1 MNVFNATRTHYC
13 KFFARRSST
22 FQIKGEKCNS
32 EKLSSKA
39 IRGLFLDYFIKENNH
54 KFVASSPVFLN
65 NDPSLLFVNA
75 GMNQFRSVLL
85 NKTYPGHPFYGLKKA
100 ANSQKCVRLSGKHN
114 DLKDV
119 GIDLYH
125 HTFFEMLGNW
135 SFGDYSKLEAC
146 RMAWHLLTSIYGLN
160 PENLYVT
167 YFGGDPVLG
176 VLPDEECKNVW
187 LEIGVDPRHILPF
200 GAKDN
205 FWEMGDKGPC
215 GPCTEIHYDFTGT
228 GFQEVSQKIN
238 NDNPDVME
246 IWNIVFIQYN
256 REQDNVLRTIPSLN
270 IDTGMGFERLTA
282 VLQGVRSNYDTDIFI
297 PIFKAIQSNFKVRP
311 YLGKTGNSDCDGI
324 DTAYRI
330 LADHSRMFS
339 IAIADGM
346 FPDSFDAGHVL
357 RKIIRRAA
365 YSANRVMKTKPGA
378 LSSLVPY
385 VAESLDFFPEVTK
398 HIEEIKYVVNEEERL
413 FHQTINKGRKAR
425 NKMLSTGGLSVL
437 NGQGVWE
444 LQKVHGLEEN
454 IVQDL
459 AGEVNV
465 TIDWEDY
472 NKVLNEKH
480 QNNQKRKE
488 EKISMFFKIA
498 ELLKE
503 YGVTHTNDSFKYN
516 YLTSEHEFGVEGISS
531 SVAAIVK
538 NGELV
543 SSAIEGDECI
553 LVADKSNFYSEG
565 GGQISDIGLI
575 SNENFL
581 LEVKHVSSFQG
592 YTFHHGTI
600 LKGSI
605 NQRDNI
611 QMKVDKEH
619 RLCCSQNHT
628 ATHLINTALRKILPY
643 TVQRSSYVG
652 PTYLTLGFSAKAK
665 LSPKDLEVV
674 ENFVNSAILQ
684 KHIVERNEIMFEELL
699 NIPNAVLLRG
709 EEYPDNVSVIT
720 VGNIGPECVSVE
732 PCCGTHVHNTFD
744 LSDFVLIPSKS
755 HGGSTKL
762 ISAVTGKQADII
774 RKNYVNFEQEA
785 LPLKEKVDSTL
796 SEINMPLNTYLDLL
810 REVRVLLKKVQS
822 SYDIPLLK
830 QEECENLLEDLKLKL
845 YDVVNSS
852 SKTDLK
858 MGLISGTECSST
870 VAVKLLKSRN
880 LPETDDSFKYNCKN
894 AGVKSISAKLLA
906 CFENQ
911 ESVESIERGFQCQI
925 VLDRTN
931 FYSEEDNQ
939 TSDEGHISCN
949 EFTVKI
955 HKAYK
960 VDGFIFHDGFVED
973 GKVTPNQ
980 DVKLIINQDHRLA
993 CSQHHSALHLL
1004 NSALKKEL
1012 SYFFPYSAQCGS
1024 KDLQLTFT
1032 TKGTISDGQLQSIE
1046 NFVNDCIS
1054 KDMPV
1059 NKGLVPLKSLKEIP
1073 NYKTSLVKECK
1084 NMVPIVSIGKENSFI
1099 SVEPCCGTHV
1109 SSTAELGRFIILS
1122 HKSNKNKEKII
1133 RAVCGKQ
1140 AEVVKS
1146 DGDVYNKT
1154 LLELEEYASNCLK
1167 TSKVNNL
1174 ELWDCLQELKSAKVR
1189 QEDELPL
1196 LLFRSHQ
1203 DILSELTK
1211 RITHVTSD
1219 FVQKGFENM
1228 KSEMPAILEKFKNK
1242 SFIVHMLECRGD
1254 GRKILNYAIENSSDK
1269 PCIYFIRE
1277 GNQSVICSC
1286 SVPKNLISST
1296 FSALL
1301 WINPVAS
1308 LLEGRARTLFKDPE
1322 LFYSVVSKRLDRLDD
1337 AVSLAEKFVRNNL
1350 KGR

>member
-256 REQDNVLRTIPSLN
+256 REQDNVLKTIPSLN

-398 HIEEIKYVVNEEERL
+398 H
-413 FHQTINKGRKAR
+413 
-425 NKMLSTGGLSVL
+425 
-437 NGQGVWE
+437 
-444 LQKVHGLEEN
+444 
-454 IVQDL
+454 
-459 AGEVNV
+459 
-465 TIDWEDY
+465 
-472 NKVLNEKH
+472 
-480 QNNQKRKE
+480 
-488 EKISMFFKIA
+488 
-498 ELLKE
+498 
-503 YGVTHTNDSFKYN
+503 
-516 YLTSEHEFGVEGISS
+516 VE
-531 SVAAIVK
+531 
-538 NGELV
+538 
-543 SSAIEGDECI
+543 
-553 LVADKSNFYSEG
+553 
-565 GGQISDIGLI
+565 
-575 SNENFL
+575 ENFL

-652 PTYLTLGFSAKAK
+652 PAYLTLGFSAKAK

-684 KHIVERNEIMFEELL
+684 KHIVERKEIMFEELL

-973 GKVTPNQ
+973 GKVTPNK

-1228 KSEMPAILEKFKNK
+1228 KSEMPAILEKFKNE